1 MPICIEIRSNKDG
14 RSSYR
19 ARVRLNGAPD
29 QSETFSRRTDAVKW
43 AERLRTEIRDGR
55 HTKNIEAKR
64 HSLAE
69 LIDRYVAD
77 VLPQKPRDE
86 RNRAAQLGW
95 WKTEIGHLRLADV
108 TPAVL
113 AAKRDQL
120 LASPV
125 RQQRQHAPARKK
137 SPATVRRYLAALS
150 HAFSVAMRE
159 WGWLEDNPFL
169 KITKPPESRG
179 RTRYLDRGELARLIQ
194 ACQASKNPHLY
205 AMTVLAVSTGMRLG
219 EIAWLRRKDI
229 DCGRAQ
235 IVLDRT
241 KNNDP
246 RVVPLAGRAFALLKA
261 RLELLSEPQSLVFA
275 GRNPEKPIEIAEA
288 WNNAKKRAGIAN
300 FRFHDLRHSAA
311 AFLVDGGATDVQIAA
326 VLGHRTLQMVK
337 RYAHVRQAIA
347 AKVVAEMNERIFSE
361 A

>member
-1 MPICIEIRSNKDG
+1 
-14 RSSYR
+14 
-19 ARVRLNGAPD
+19 
-29 QSETFSRRTDAVKW
+29 
-43 AERLRTEIRDGR
+43 
-55 HTKNIEAKR
+55 
-64 HSLAE
+64 
-69 LIDRYVAD
+69 
-77 VLPQKPRDE
+77 
-86 RNRAAQLGW
+86 
-95 WKTEIGHLRLADV
+95 
-108 TPAVL
+108 VL

-125 RQQRQHAPARKK
+125 RRQRANAPARKK

-179 RTRYLDRGELARLIQ
+179 RTRYLDRRELARLLE
-194 ACQASKNPHLY
+194 ACQSSKNPHLY
-205 AMTVLAVSTGMRLG
+205 AMTVLGVSTGMRLG
-219 EIAWLRRKDI
+219 EMAWLRRKDI
-229 DCGRAQ
+229 DCDKAQ
-235 IVLDRT
+235 IVLERS

-246 RVVPLAGRAFALLKA
+246 RVVPLAGRALALLKA
-261 RLELLSEPQSLVFA
+261 RLGRPGKPHELVFP
-275 GRNPEKPIEIAEA
+275 GRNPEKPSEIAEA
-288 WNNAKKRAGIAN
+288 WNNARKRAGITN

-311 AFLVDGGATDVQIAA
+311 AFLVDGGATDLQIAA